1 MNQNQITSIFGSN
14 AKIYQISSFDKNDRS
29 VVYGDE
35 VTSTSANKPYV
46 LEITGDDKDGV
57 SLNSQI
63 TTEASPEK
71 ADDISTSIGED
82 TNSSYFVGE
91 YSSSKR
97 IPREDDDF
105 TYYVYDAD
113 KDGIFRIVSTKGANV
128 TPCRAYLKVRKSTS
142 AAKPFYFFKVNDNTT
157 TAIDEVTTDTTWSSN
172 APVYNLQGQMVRRAG
187 ETTSLPKGIYIQN
200 GRKFIQK

>member
-128 TPCRAYLKVRKSTS
+128 KPFRAYLKVRKSTS

-200 GRKFIQK
+200 GRKFIQQ